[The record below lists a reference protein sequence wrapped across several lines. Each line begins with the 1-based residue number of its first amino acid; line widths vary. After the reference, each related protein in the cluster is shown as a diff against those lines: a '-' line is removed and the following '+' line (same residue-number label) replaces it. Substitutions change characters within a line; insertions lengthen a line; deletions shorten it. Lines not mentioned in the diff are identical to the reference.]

1 MAVNKKRV
9 TPVGNNA
16 VSLFTKHLN
25 LLSIIGCVILPL
37 ISNFVLSLI
46 LSFISGDILLVG
58 AANILSGFITAL
70 NLVGLFFV
78 YAVLINSI
86 IRFGYEKSKK
96 LVGFCVLRIA
106 IIYTSYLAI
115 GAIVTKNLAASFV
128 GNLVTCLTNAV
139 VDVMLLV
146 GVLFLTC
153 FLRSKSLDENNTNIT
168 VKGFFS
174 AKNPLIAISAWIV
187 VLISAFLLSSCI
199 IDTVVDVVSYGAE
212 DLNSTE
218 IIYLVTPYVSWLIK
232 TVAGYCVMWFTAKWL
247 DTRWRQFSLET
258 KK

>member
-25 LLSIIGCVILPL
+25 LLSLIGCVILPL

-58 AANILSGFITAL
+58 VANFLGGFITAL

-78 YAVLINSI
+78 YAVLLNSI

-96 LVGFCVLRIA
+96 IIGFCFLRIA
-106 IIYTSYLAI
+106 IIYSSYLVI
-115 GAIVTKNLAASFV
+115 GAIVTENLAASFV

-146 GVLFLTC
+146 GALFLAC
-153 FLRSKSLDENNTNIT
+153 FLRSKYLDENNTNIT
-168 VKGFFS
+168 VKAFFS

-199 IDTVVDVVSYGAE
+199 IDTIVDVVSYGAS

-218 IIYLVTPYVSWLIK
+218 IVYLITPYVSWLIK
-232 TVAGYCVMWFTAKWL
+232 TVAGYSVMWATAKWL
-247 DTRWRQFSLET
+247 DTRWRQFNLET

>member
-9 TPVGNNA
+9 IPVGNNV

-25 LLSIIGCVILPL
+25 LLLIIGCVILPL

-58 AANILSGFITAL
+58 VADFLGGFITAL

-86 IRFGYEKSKK
+86 IRFGYYKSQK

-106 IIYTSYLAI
+106 IIYSSYLAI
-115 GAIVTKNLAASFV
+115 GTIVTENLAASFK
-128 GNLVTCLTNAV
+128 GNLITCLTNAV
-139 VDVMLLV
+139 VDLMLLA
-146 GVLFLTC
+146 GALFLAC
-153 FLRSKSLDENNTNIT
+153 FLRSKYLDEKNTNIT

-199 IDTVVDVVSYGAE
+199 IDTVVDIVSYGAK

-218 IIYLVTPYVSWLIK
+218 IIYLVTPYASWLIK

>member
-9 TPVGNNA
+9 APAGSNA
-16 VSLFTKHLN
+16 VSLFTKHLK
-25 LLSIIGCVILPL
+25 LLMIIGCVILPI

-46 LSFISGDILLVG
+46 LSFISGDILLVD
-58 AANILSGFITAL
+58 AANFLSGFITAL

-78 YAVLINSI
+78 YAVLLNSI

-96 LVGFCVLRIA
+96 LIGFCGLRIA

-115 GAIVTKNLAASFV
+115 GTIITENLSASFT
-128 GNLVTCLTNAV
+128 GNLITCFTNAV
-139 VDVMLLV
+139 VDLMLLA
-146 GVLFLTC
+146 GALFLAC
-153 FLRSKSLDENNTNIT
+153 FLRSKYLDEKNTNIT
-168 VKGFFS
+168 VKTFFA
-174 AKNPLIAISAWIV
+174 AKNPLISISTWVV
-187 VLISAFLLSSCI
+187 VLISAFLLSGCV
-199 IDTVVDVVSYGAE
+199 IDTIVDVVSYGAS

-218 IIYLVTPYVSWLIK
+218 IIYLITPYVSWLIK

-247 DTRWRQFSLET
+247 DTRWRQFSLES

>member
-16 VSLFTKHLN
+16 VAVFTKHLN
-25 LLSIIGCVILPL
+25 LLAIIGCIVLPL

-46 LSFISGDILLVG
+46 LSFISGDILLVS
-58 AANILSGFITAL
+58 AANILGGFITAL

-78 YAVLINSI
+78 YGVLLNSI

-96 LVGFCVLRIA
+96 LVGFCVLRIV
-106 IIYTSYLAI
+106 IIYSSYLAI
-115 GAIVTKNLAASFV
+115 GAIVTENLAASFV
-128 GNLVTCLTNAV
+128 CNLVTCLTNAV
-139 VDVMLLV
+139 VDLMLLV
-146 GVLFLTC
+146 GALFLAC
-153 FLRSKSLDENNTNIT
+153 FLRSKYLDENNTNIT

-199 IDTVVDVVSYGAE
+199 IDTVVDIVSYGAK

-218 IIYLVTPYVSWLIK
+218 IVYLVTPYVSWLIK
-232 TVAGYCVMWFTAKWL
+232 TIAGYCVMWATAKWL
-247 DTRWRQFSLET
+247 DTRWRQFNLEA

>member
-9 TPVGNNA
+9 TPAGSNA

-25 LLSIIGCVILPL
+25 LLMIIGCILLPL
-37 ISNFVLSLI
+37 ISNFILSLI

-58 AANILSGFITAL
+58 VANFLGGFITAL

-78 YAVLINSI
+78 YAVLLNSI

-96 LVGFCVLRIA
+96 LVGFCGIRIA
-106 IIYTSYLAI
+106 LIYTSYLAI
-115 GAIVTKNLAASFV
+115 GAIVTENFASSFL
-128 GNLVTCLTNAV
+128 GNFITCLTNAL
-139 VDVMLLV
+139 VDVMLLA
-146 GVLFLTC
+146 GTLFLTC
-153 FLRSKSLDENNTNIT
+153 FLRSKYLDENNTNIT

-174 AKNPLIAISAWIV
+174 KKNPLITISTWIV

-199 IDTVVDVVSYGAE
+199 IDTIVDVVSYGAS
-212 DLNSTE
+212 DLTSTE
-218 IIYLVTPYVSWLIK
+218 IVYLVTPYVSWLIK
-232 TVAGYCVMWFTAKWL
+232 TIAGYCVMWFTAKWL
-247 DTRWRQFSLET
+247 DTRWKQFSLET

>member
-9 TPVGNNA
+9 TPVGHNA
-16 VSLFTKHLN
+16 VSAFTKHLN
-25 LLSIIGCVILPL
+25 LLSVIGCIIIPL
-37 ISNFVLSLI
+37 ISNFALSLI
-46 LSFISGDILLVG
+46 LSFISGDILLVS

-78 YAVLINSI
+78 YAVLLNSI
-86 IRFGYEKSKK
+86 IRFGYEKSQK
-96 LVGFCVLRIA
+96 LVGLCVLRIV
-106 IIYTSYLAI
+106 IIYSSYLAI
-115 GAIVTKNLAASFV
+115 GAIVTENLAASFL
-128 GNLVTCLTNAV
+128 GNLITCLTNAV
-139 VDVMLLV
+139 VDIMLLV
-146 GVLFLTC
+146 GALFLAC
-153 FLRSKSLDENNTNIT
+153 FLRSKYLDEKNTNIT

-174 AKNPLIAISAWIV
+174 FKNPLIAISSWIV

-199 IDTVVDVVSYGAE
+199 IDTIVDVVSYGAN

-218 IIYLVTPYVSWLIK
+218 IVYLVTPYVSWIIK

-247 DTRWRQFSLET
+247 DSRWKAINLDI